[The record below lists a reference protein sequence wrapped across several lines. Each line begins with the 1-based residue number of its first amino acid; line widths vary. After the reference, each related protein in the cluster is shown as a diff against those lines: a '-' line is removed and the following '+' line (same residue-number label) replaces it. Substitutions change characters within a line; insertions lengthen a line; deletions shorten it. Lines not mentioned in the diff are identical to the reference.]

1 MDFYK
6 KLNVPMSQPNISDL
20 EIELVNSVLKSDSLS
35 MGPYLREFEERIAAA
50 ANCNHAIAVNSG
62 TAGLHCCVRAAGWGA
77 GDYVITSPFSFVASV
92 NALLYEGVTPI
103 LVDVDPLSGN
113 IDPALVSQAVEDLA
127 NSGEAGR
134 KWLPEKNSE
143 PNGTLRGILAVDVF
157 GQPADYDALNETA
170 QRANLKVIEDSCEA
184 IGAAYKGRP
193 AGSLADCGVFA
204 FYPNKQIT
212 TGEGGV
218 VVTNDADAAM
228 MIRALRNQG
237 RSPSDT
243 WLDHTYLGFNYRMD
257 EMSAALGVAQL
268 RRLPS
273 LLEARSQVA
282 DWYEQELKDIPG
294 IELPHKSAT
303 TTYTSWFVYVIW
315 LERSVNRNEVI
326 RRLDALG
333 IPSRPYFSPIHLQPY
348 MAEKFG
354 YQAGAFPIAEDLG
367 TRGLAIPFS
376 SKLTQEQIYQVASAL
391 RQVL

>member
-20 EIELVNSVLKSDSLS
+20 EIELVNAVLKSDSLS
-35 MGPYLREFEERIAAA
+35 MGPYLREFEERIASV
-50 ANCNHAIAVNSG
+50 ANSKHAVAVNSG

-77 GDYVITSPFSFVASV
+77 GHYVITSPFSFVASV

-103 LVDVDPLSGN
+103 LVDVDPLTGN
-113 IDPALVSQAVEDLA
+113 IDPALVFQAAEDLTCQ
-127 NSGEAGR
+127 GEASR
-134 KWLPEKNSE
+134 KWLPEKNSG
-143 PNGTLRGILAVDVF
+143 PMGTLKGILAVDVF

-170 QRANLKVIEDSCEA
+170 RKANLEVIEDSCEA

-193 AGSLADCGVFA
+193 AGSLADFGVFA
-204 FYPNKQIT
+204 FYPNKQMT

-218 VVTNDADAAM
+218 VVTNDADSAM

-237 RSPSDT
+237 RAPSDT

-282 DWYEQELKDIPG
+282 DWYEEELKDIPG
-294 IELPHKSAT
+294 IELPQKAAT
-303 TTYTSWFVYVIW
+303 TTYTSWFVYVIR
-315 LERSVNRNEVI
+315 LDRSINRNEVI
-326 RRLDALG
+326 RKLDALG

-348 MAEKFG
+348 MVEKFG
-354 YQAGAFPIAEDLG
+354 YRAGDFPIAEDLG
-367 TRGLAIPFS
+367 ARGLAIPFS
-376 SKLTQEQIYQVASAL
+376 SKLNRNQVYQVASAL

>member
-20 EIELVNSVLKSDSLS
+20 EIELVNAVLKSDSLS
-35 MGPYLREFEERIAAA
+35 MGPYLREFEERIASV
-50 ANCNHAIAVNSG
+50 ANCKHAIAVNSG

-77 GDYVITSPFSFVASV
+77 GHYVITSPFSFVASV

-103 LVDVDPLSGN
+103 LVDVDPLTGN
-113 IDPALVSQAVEDLA
+113 IDPELVSQAAEDLA
-127 NSGEAGR
+127 CQGEASR
-134 KWLPEKNSE
+134 KWLPEKNSD
-143 PNGTLRGILAVDVF
+143 PMGTLKGILAVDVF

-193 AGSLADCGVFA
+193 AGSLADFGVFA
-204 FYPNKQIT
+204 FYPNKQMT

-218 VVTNDADAAM
+218 VVTNDADSAM

-237 RSPSDT
+237 RAPSDT

-282 DWYEQELKDIPG
+282 DWYEEELKDIPG
-294 IELPHKSAT
+294 IELPKKAVT
-303 TTYTSWFVYVIW
+303 TTYTSWFVYVIR
-315 LERSVNRNEVI
+315 LDRLINRNEVI
-326 RRLDALG
+326 RKLDALG

-348 MAEKFG
+348 MVEKFG
-354 YQAGAFPIAEDLG
+354 YQAGDFPIAEDLG
-367 TRGLAIPFS
+367 ARGLAIPFS
-376 SKLTQEQIYQVASAL
+376 SKLNRNQVYQVASAL